1 MPSKRKPN
9 KALTPAQKE
18 AHRVRNIEYR
28 LKKKQHKTSGNYPGL
43 FTRPA
48 TFYLH
53 YQQTKRKKKIELLE
67 HILLRGNASSVKATG
82 TVTLWMTGERNR
94 RRHGGQAVRECVRVW
109 DDACIR
115 PARLT
120 AACVRACV
128 GARWP
133 TCRRAVGHAVGR
145 SGVRACVRVCVRACV
160 RWLRELRA
168 HACVC

>member
-1 MPSKRKPN
+1 MPPKRKPN
-9 KALTPAQKE
+9 KALTPEQKE

-28 LKKKQHKTSGNYPGL
+28 LKKKQQKTSGNYPGL

-109 DDACIR
+109 DDACVR

-133 TCRRAVGHAVGR
+133 TCRRAVGHAVGHAV
-145 SGVRACVRVCVRACV
+145 GRACVRACV
-160 RWLRELRA
+160 RACMRA
-168 HACVC
+168 LAA